1 MANKKNNCSSQ
12 ETQRKLLQA
21 AGEVFAEHGFHSAT
35 IREITRR
42 AGASIAAV
50 NYHFSDKGEL
60 YAAVIRRIGEEG
72 RSIIPPDDDTDAD
85 PRTQF
90 LAFVERLSSAMLG
103 RPKEAWKSILLARE
117 FAHPTD
123 ALDSLLEH
131 VIHPINRRLSGIIAR
146 DTGLDPGDPRI
157 GLAVSSVMAQCV
169 YTLQHQDHIAQL
181 HTQVDPCTSIEQY
194 ARHIAEYSY
203 GGLAPLRVAR

>member
-35 IREITRR
+35 IKEITRR

-50 NYHFSDKGEL
+50 NYHFNDKGEL
-60 YAAVIRRIGEEG
+60 YEAVIRRIGEEG
-72 RSIIPPDDDTDAD
+72 RSIIPPEDDPDAD
-85 PRTQF
+85 AREQF
-90 LAFVERLSSAMLG
+90 LTFVERLCSAMLG

-117 FAHPTD
+117 FAHPTE

-131 VIHPINRRLSGIIAR
+131 VMRPINRRLSTIIAR
-146 DTGLDPGDPRI
+146 DTGLSPADPRI
-157 GLAVSSVMAQCV
+157 GLAVASVIAQCV
-169 YTLQHQDHIAQL
+169 YTLQHQDHIDRLHAQIRSN
-181 HTQVDPCTSIEQY
+181 TSIERY
-194 ARHIAEYSY
+194 ARHIAQYSY
-203 GGLAPLRVAR
+203 AGMAPLRAAR